1 MKKVSQGIDRI
12 TSTFGVIAGLFMV
25 LGVVLVIIEIIMRS
39 VFNSTIYITQE
50 YTGYFM
56 VAITFFGLAY
66 TLKEKGHIRLT
77 FLYRFVKVGKGRA
90 ILEIIACLAGLVI
103 FVIIIIATWELFFN
117 SYTNGS
123 RSMQLTKTH
132 LAIPQFAMPL
142 GAFLIALQFVSEIL
156 KQIIQIRTGEYEED
170 TSETEALGR

>member
-1 MKKVSQGIDRI
+1 MKKVSQAIDRV
-12 TSTFGVIAGLFMV
+12 SGLFGIIAGLFMV
-25 LGVVLVIIEIIMRS
+25 LGVVLVIVEVIMRS

-56 VAITFFGLAY
+56 VVITFFGLAY

-77 FLYRFVKVGKGRA
+77 FLYRFVKPGKGRA
-90 ILEIIACLAGLVI
+90 ILEVIASIAGMII
-103 FVIIIIATWELFFN
+103 FVVIILATWELFFN

-132 LAIPQFAMPL
+132 LAIPQFAMPF
-142 GAFLIALQFVSEIL
+142 GAFLIVLQFISEIL

-170 TSETEALGR
+170 TSEADALGR